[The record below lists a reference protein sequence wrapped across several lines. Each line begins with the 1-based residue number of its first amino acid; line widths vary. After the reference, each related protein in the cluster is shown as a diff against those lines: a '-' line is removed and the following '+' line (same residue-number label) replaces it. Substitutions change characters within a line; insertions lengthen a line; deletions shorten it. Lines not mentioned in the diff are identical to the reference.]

1 MYKPIFSFAPMEGI
15 TGYPFRNTFH
25 TFFPEVNR
33 YYTPFL
39 SANESFVFTGRERR
53 DVEPSNN
60 PSIDLIPQIITSNAE
75 MFVFAIEEM
84 TKRGYREVNLNL
96 GCPYRTVVAKGKGSG
111 MLRDPDQLDDFFE
124 SCFQMIRQKELH
136 VALSIKTRIG
146 IRSAEEFPR
155 LISVFNH
162 YSFKNIIV
170 HPRLQHDFYK
180 NSVNMDAFH
189 ALQSESRSPVS
200 YNGDLNSVADLE
212 YLLAQEPSLPEVML
226 GRGLL
231 RNPALLREY
240 LGGPRANTNEL
251 KEYAAA
257 SEEFKKAGLLL
268 DSSGDSTK
276 TRYIYDVLSE
286 VNERIAINSDKEY
299 YQKLAEKEEH
309 QLDLRYKAGK
319 VVFDN
324 KNDKTNAFIND
335 FKTCAKRELFM
346 GDEK

>member
-111 MLRDPDQLDDFFE
+111 MLRDPNQLDDFFE

-231 RNPALLREY
+231 RNPALLREF

-251 KEYAAA
+251 KEYVAALYNA
-257 SEEFKKAGLLL
+257 YDAEMDGDVRNILFKMKEFWSYLSQGFSGGERAMKEIRKAQ
-268 DSSGDSTK
+268 T
-276 TRYIYDVLSE
+276 
-286 VNERIAINSDKEY
+286 
-299 YQKLAEKEEH
+299 KEEY
-309 QLDLRYKAGK
+309 RSA
-319 VVFDN
+319 VRN
-324 KNDKTNAFIND
+324 
-335 FKTCAKRELFM
+335 LFASCTWSPEERFTLLE
-346 GDEK
+346 EKS